1 MNKVKEDLQIQ
12 MKKISYQIST
22 NTTQSYIEQ
31 ENIKKN
37 LYAVE
42 NQL

>member
-1 MNKVKEDLQIQ
+1 
-12 MKKISYQIST
+12 MKKLNYQMSNNST
-22 NTTQSYIEQ
+22 QNYIEQ

-42 NQL
+42 N